1 MGFSLWKEFL
11 CTNSKFLLFKELHF
25 FYLWLCWDFV
35 AAQRLSLVAASGDH
49 SLVVE
54 HGL

>member
-1 MGFSLWKEFL
+1 MS
-11 CTNSKFLLFKELHF
+11 
-25 FYLWLCWDFV
+25 
-35 AAQRLSLVAASGDH
+35 RLSLVAASGLGGGAEAYSLVAVCRLLVMVV